1 MFAVCHWFTV
11 VKPALREMKM
21 VHTLVALVLLAIA
34 GVPCSAIPREDMLDF
49 GTVQA
54 GGRGGGWNMLNQP
67 VHFFG
72 LSVGFS
78 QVSSFQTANI
88 YIMYY
93 GHEQL
98 EIRYGLS
105 VV

>member
-1 MFAVCHWFTV
+1 
-11 VKPALREMKM
+11 M
-21 VHTLVALVLLAIA
+21 VHALVALVLALAGA
-34 GVPCSAIPREDMLDF
+34 PCSAVPREDMLDF

-54 GGRGGGWNMLNQP
+54 GGDGGGWNVLNQP

-88 YIMYY
+88 K
-93 GHEQL
+93 L
-98 EIRYGLS
+98 FLWA
-105 VV
+105 